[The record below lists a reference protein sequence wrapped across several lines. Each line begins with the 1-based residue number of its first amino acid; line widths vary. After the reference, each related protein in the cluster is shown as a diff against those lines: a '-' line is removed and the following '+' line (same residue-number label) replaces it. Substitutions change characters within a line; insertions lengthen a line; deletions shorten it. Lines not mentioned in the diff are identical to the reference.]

1 MSELTILH
9 VARVLVAID
18 TSVLVAW
25 TVAKHPFHARTKPWF
40 EAIHRGELDAVAC
53 AHALAEL
60 YSVLTKIP
68 EGLTPAAARV
78 AVMNIPDRI
87 RVLPLTPS
95 AYQVAVNRCA
105 ERCLLAPLRAG
116 SIFDALHLVAA
127 ERKGASVL
135 LTFNP
140 DDFMRLSEGGTP
152 KVISPPEPPSIDVTA
167 WR

>member
-9 VARVLVAID
+9 VAPVLVAID

-25 TVAKHPFHARTKPWF
+25 TVANHPFHARTEPWF

-78 AVMNIPDRI
+78 AVMNIPNRI

-105 ERCLLAPLRAG
+105 ERSLRSG

-152 KVISPPEPPSIDVTA
+152 KVIAPPEPPSIDVTA